1 MLLQLCPIRQHGG
14 REDWSV
20 RPERVRVG
28 RIGGS
33 GHNESNLVAGPAKY
47 GGNAFA
53 ADSLEPVF
61 VYLEKLKP
69 KLVIC
74 CLNLEK
80 KSLIFLFRFWK
91 CSI

>member
-1 MLLQLCPIRQHGG
+1 
-14 REDWSV
+14 
-20 RPERVRVG
+20 
-28 RIGGS
+28 
-33 GHNESNLVAGPAKY
+33 LVAGPAKY

-69 KLVIC
+69 KIVIC
-74 CLNLEK
+74 CLNSEK
-80 KSLIFLFRFWK
+80 KILIFLFRFLK